1 MFYSELSPLVSA
13 RGDNLLFLR
22 WILTQMLAPLGCR
35 PSFFGADMK
44 TISIVA
50 FLSIITLQIADSC
63 TTAVVS
69 GKATVDG
76 RPLLL
81 KNRDADDLQNK
92 LVTFLDGKY
101 RFVGLV
107 NGRDRENKEVWS
119 GYNNAGFAIMNS
131 AAYNLKGDDTTKL
144 ADREGLIMKHALEVC
159 ASLADFESLLVS
171 LPKPLGVEANFGV
184 VDAFGG
190 AAYFEV
196 NNFHYTKFDAN
207 DPAVAPNG
215 YLIRTNYSCAGE
227 ENKGFGYIRYA
238 TAEKLFADEFG
249 SKKLSSGFLINDV
262 PRCLVHSFTKEDLGK
277 SLPKNSTDTTYA
289 FFRDYIPRY
298 YSSAAT
304 VVQGVRPSESTTL
317 MTMWTVLG
325 FPLTS
330 VIVPVWLLEDGML
343 PSIMTADSTG
353 NAPLCTAA
361 LELKERVFP
370 VQNDAKENYINVAAL
385 MNRAQ
390 TGIRQRLQPVE
401 KKILDRANRSL
412 AGWRTR
418 ALNDTE
424 ARKFYEWVDAELI
437 KEMKSA
443 ASVR

>member
-1 MFYSELSPLVSA
+1 VPAV
-13 RGDNLLFLR
+13 
-22 WILTQMLAPLGCR
+22 I
-35 PSFFGADMK
+35 FGADMK

-50 FLSIITLQIADSC
+50 FLSIITLQIAVPC

-101 RFVGLV
+101 HFVGLV
-107 NGRDRENKEVWS
+107 NSRDRENKEVWS

-131 AAYNLKGDDTTKL
+131 AAYNLKGDDTTTL
-144 ADREGLIMKHALEVC
+144 ADREGFIMKQALEVC

-184 VDAFGG
+184 IDAFGG

-249 SKKLSSGFLINDV
+249 SKKLSAGFLINDV

-277 SLPKNSTDTTYA
+277 SLPKNSKDTTYA

-298 YSSAAT
+298 YSAAAT

-317 MTMWTVLG
+317 MTMWTALG

-330 VIVPVWLLEDGML
+330 VIVPVWLLEDGSL
-343 PSIMTADSTG
+343 PSILIADTSG
-353 NAPLCTAA
+353 HAPLCDMA
-361 LELKERVFP
+361 LTLKAKVFP
-370 VQNDAKENYINVAAL
+370 VQNDARENYINIAPL
-385 MNRAQ
+385 MNKEK
-390 TGIRQRLQPVE
+390 TGIRQRLSLVE
-401 KKILDRANRSL
+401 EKVFARANTSL
-412 AGWRTR
+412 TEWRKKKVNETE
-418 ALNDTE
+418 AKKFYQWLDTE
-424 ARKFYEWVDAELI
+424 LP
-437 KEMKSA
+437 KEMNMA
-443 ASVR
+443 AVR

>member
-1 MFYSELSPLVSA
+1 
-13 RGDNLLFLR
+13 
-22 WILTQMLAPLGCR
+22 
-35 PSFFGADMK
+35 MK
-44 TISIVA
+44 TISIVVI
-50 FLSIITLQIADSC
+50 LSILSLQIADSC

-101 RFVGLV
+101 HFVGLV
-107 NGRDRENKEVWS
+107 NARDKDNKEVWS
-119 GYNNAGFAIMNS
+119 GYNNVGFAIMNS

-159 ASLADFESLLVS
+159 ATLADFESLLVS

-184 VDAFGG
+184 IDAFGG

-207 DPAVAPNG
+207 DPVVSPNG

-238 TAEKLFADEFG
+238 TAENLFQKEFD
-249 SKKLSSGFLINDV
+249 SKKLSAGFLINDV
-262 PRCLVHSFTKEDLGK
+262 PRCLVHSFTGKDLGK
-277 SLPKNSTDTTYA
+277 KLPKNSTDTTYE

-304 VVQGVRPSESTTL
+304 VVQGVKRGESTTL
-317 MTMWTVLG
+317 MTMWTALG

-330 VIVPVWLLEDGML
+330 VIVPVWLLSDGSL
-343 PSIMTADSTG
+343 PSILIADTAG
-353 NAPLCTAA
+353 HAPLCDMA
-361 LELKERVFP
+361 LTLKSKIFP
-370 VQNDAKENYINVAAL
+370 VQNDARENYINIAPL
-385 MNRAQ
+385 MNREN
-390 TGIRQRLQPVE
+390 TGIRQRLSRVE
-401 KKILDRANRSL
+401 ENVVERAERSL
-412 AGWRTR
+412 TAWRTMR
-418 ALNDTE
+418 VNEKEVKEFYQWIDTE
-424 ARKFYEWVDAELI
+424 LP
-437 KEMKSA
+437 KEMKKA
-443 ASVR
+443 AVH

>member
-1 MFYSELSPLVSA
+1 MVPAIIFE
-13 RGDNLLFLR
+13 
-22 WILTQMLAPLGCR
+22 
-35 PSFFGADMK
+35 ADMK
-44 TISIVA
+44 IVTIVA
-50 FLSIITLQIADSC
+50 FLSIIVLQIADSC

-92 LVTFLDGKY
+92 LVAFLDGKY
-101 RFVGLV
+101 HFVGLV
-107 NGRDRENKEVWS
+107 NGRDRDNKEVWS

-131 AAYNLKGDDTTKL
+131 AAYNLKGEDTTTL

-159 ASLADFESLLVS
+159 ATLADFESLLVS

-184 VDAFGG
+184 IDAFGG

-196 NNFHYTKFDAN
+196 NNFRYTKFDAN

-238 TAEKLFADEFG
+238 TAENLFRNEYE
-249 SKKLSSGFLINDV
+249 SKKLSAGFLINDV

-277 SLPKNSTDTTYA
+277 SLPQNSSDTTFA

-304 VVQGVRPSESTTL
+304 VVQGVRPSESATL
-317 MTMWTVLG
+317 MTMWTALG

-330 VIVPVWLLEDGML
+330 VVVPVWLLEDGSL
-343 PSIMTADSTG
+343 PTILIADSSG
-353 NAPLCTAA
+353 HAPLCDMA
-361 LELKERVFP
+361 LSLKAKVFP
-370 VQNDAKENYINVAAL
+370 VQNDARDSYINIAPL
-385 MNRAQ
+385 MNKEK
-390 TGIRQRLQPVE
+390 TGIRQRLSRVE
-401 KKILDRANRSL
+401 KKVMEKANRSL
-412 AGWRTR
+412 VAWRKKTVNEKE
-418 ALNDTE
+418 AKEFYQWIDTE
-424 ARKFYEWVDAELI
+424 LP
-437 KEMKSA
+437 KEMNK